1 MGHKALMAG
10 LSLHGQVILLR
21 TWTSTCQATRDVIS
35 NTTRKPAVRTH
46 WTRTTRRVDLQVDLK
61 QSPLRSTLMMAS
73 TWSTFTST
81 VGQEICALLVPRLP
95 STLETVLQARL
106 LRFQLTVP
114 TTGIGLLDALKGHQG

>member
-1 MGHKALMAG
+1 MGDIYMPSNQGCDIKYNKKAC
-10 LSLHGQVILLR
+10 GQ
-21 TWTSTCQATRDVIS
+21 
-35 NTTRKPAVRTH
+35 NTLDKDNQ
-46 WTRTTRRVDLQVDLK
+46 RVDLQVDLK

-114 TTGIGLLDALKGHQG
+114 TTGIGLLDALKGR